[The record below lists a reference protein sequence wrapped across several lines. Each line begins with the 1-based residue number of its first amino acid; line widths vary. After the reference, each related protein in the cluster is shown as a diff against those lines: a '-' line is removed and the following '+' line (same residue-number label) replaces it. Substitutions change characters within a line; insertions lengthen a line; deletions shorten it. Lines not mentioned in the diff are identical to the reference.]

1 MRHLNSSAECW
12 KSGCNASYCPWSKAM
27 GCQHSEEEILQN
39 SVFLEKNLSESLDQ
53 ARSYTVCKTEVRLK
67 ALTSEKKEGQF
78 SGSYVLSTHTLQL
91 LAAILSAQTR
101 NDLFSLP
108 YRRKEQNLLSMQKTS
123 CPADSYQQLCS
134 THSEHVIWLYEFV
147 YNICIITE
155 FSRKKKKSYCSK
167 NRLQLY
173 QGIHLW
179 SEGECSI

>member
-1 MRHLNSSAECW
+1 MRYLNSSAECW
-12 KSGCNASYCPWSKAM
+12 KSGCNASHCPWSKAV
-27 GCQHSEEEILQN
+27 GCQHSKEEILQN

-134 THSEHVIWLYEFV
+134 THSEHVI
-147 YNICIITE
+147 
-155 FSRKKKKSYCSK
+155 
-167 NRLQLY
+167 
-173 QGIHLW
+173 
-179 SEGECSI
+179 